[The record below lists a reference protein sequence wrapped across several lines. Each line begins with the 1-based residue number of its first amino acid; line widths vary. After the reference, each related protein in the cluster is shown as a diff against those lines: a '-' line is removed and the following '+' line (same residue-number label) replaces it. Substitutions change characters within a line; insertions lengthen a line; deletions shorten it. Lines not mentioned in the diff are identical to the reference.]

1 MIDNEASVFIANDAM
16 AEIIKSKSA
25 KGKLVRV
32 AEEGFYEV
40 RLTLNGK
47 NHTAYLPVS
56 TTVLVAAQPD
66 GERPSVFRRPRRRI
80 EPFFGYARRSQQC
93 RQQVPKEQ
101 ISTCEAVSSVSK
113 A

>member
-1 MIDNEASVFIANDAM
+1 MIDNESSVFIANDAM

-32 AEEGFYEV
+32 ADEGFYEV

-56 TTVLVAAQPD
+56 STVLVAAQPD
-66 GERPSVFRRPRRRI
+66 GEFASIPI
-80 EPFFGYARRSQQC
+80 ER
-93 RQQVPKEQ
+93 
-101 ISTCEAVSSVSK
+101 
-113 A
+113 